1 MPNVTESSEAPP
13 GSRQYLTVG
22 LLVVGYAGY
31 YLCRSDLSV
40 AMPLLIQDLTSR
52 GLGADAARVTMGT
65 IASWGVFAYA
75 AGKFGGGCVADF
87 LGGRRNFLA
96 GMGGS
101 ILFTILFAL
110 AGGIPLFTLAWIGNR
125 MVQSAGWA
133 GMVKITSRWFAY
145 SAYGT
150 VMGIVSLSYLFGD
163 AASRQ
168 FLSFLIGQG
177 AGWKEL
183 FGAAAGVLA
192 VLFLLNFWL
201 LKESPRELGFRE
213 PAVNPGNLFRDSG
226 ADARPE
232 SLRSLIGVFAG
243 SRAFWLVCAL
253 SLGATLIRETF
264 NLWTPTYFTEAL
276 GFSNAEAAQRSAL
289 FPLLGGLSVILAGAV
304 SDRLGARGRAGIV
317 FMGLLLSGVALT
329 ALAALPPHVFAGT
342 AVGLTALVGFLVIG
356 PYSFFAGAMSLDF
369 GGKQGSATASGLI
382 DGIRYMGGVL
392 AGSSFAVASVR
403 WGWAGAFGL
412 LAGVAFLASGAA
424 AVYLW
429 GETAAG
435 RKLAPSRA

>member
-1 MPNVTESSEAPP
+1 
-13 GSRQYLTVG
+13 
-22 LLVVGYAGY
+22 
-31 YLCRSDLSV
+31 
-40 AMPLLIQDLTSR
+40 
-52 GLGADAARVTMGT
+52 
-65 IASWGVFAYA
+65 
-75 AGKFGGGCVADF
+75 
-87 LGGRRNFLA
+87 
-96 GMGGS
+96 
-101 ILFTILFAL
+101 
-110 AGGIPLFTLAWIGNR
+110 
-125 MVQSAGWA
+125 
-133 GMVKITSRWFAY
+133 
-145 SAYGT
+145 
-150 VMGIVSLSYLFGD
+150 MGIVSLSYLFGD

-168 FLSFLIGQG
+168 FLSLLIANG

-183 FGAAAGVLA
+183 FGAAAGVLT

-201 LKESPRELGFRE
+201 LRESPRELGFRE
-213 PAVNPGNLFRDSG
+213 PAVNPANLFRNAGDN
-226 ADARPE
+226 ARPD
-232 SLRSLIGVFAG
+232 SLRSLIRVFAR

-329 ALAALPPHVFAGT
+329 ALAALRPHDSGGIAVALT
-342 AVGLTALVGFLVIG
+342 AVVGFLVIG

-382 DGIRYMGGVL
+382 DGIGYMGGIL
-392 AGSSFAVASVR
+392 AGNSFAAASVR

-429 GETAAG
+429 GEMGFG